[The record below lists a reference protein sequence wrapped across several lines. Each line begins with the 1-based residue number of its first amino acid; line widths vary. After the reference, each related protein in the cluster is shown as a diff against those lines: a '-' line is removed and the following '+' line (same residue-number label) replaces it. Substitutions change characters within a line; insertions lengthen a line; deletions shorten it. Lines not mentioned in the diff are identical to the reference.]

1 MSHFRIFTVGIRI
14 SDLAVS
20 HKRVV
25 PELSSA
31 RKRKAAHLRTGFPCL
46 LDSLSELP
54 ISSAVRL
61 SYLCSRSLLH

>member
-1 MSHFRIFTVGIRI
+1 MSHFRIFTVCRMI

-25 PELSSA
+25 PASSSA
-31 RKRKAAHLRTGFPCL
+31 QKGKAAHLRMGFPCL
-46 LDSLSELP
+46 LDALSELP
-54 ISSAVRL
+54 ISSPVRL